1 MRHLL
6 LIIAALGLAR
16 PALAADLAHGE
27 VLYNARCGACHSP
40 DADRVGPHHR
50 GVVGRVAGTVEGF
63 AYSPALKAAG
73 LTWTPDLL
81 DRWLTKPAALVP
93 GTRMVFRVAD
103 PADRADIIAYLESL
117 K

>member
-1 MRHLL
+1 MRHLIV
-6 LIIAALGLAR
+6 IIAALGLAR
-16 PALAADLAHGE
+16 PAWAADASHGE
-27 VLYNARCGACHSP
+27 TLYDARCGACHSP
-40 DADRVGPHHR
+40 DADRVGPRHR
-50 GVVGRVAGTVEGF
+50 GVVGRAAGTVEGF

-73 LTWTPDLL
+73 LTWTPELL
-81 DRWLTKPAALVP
+81 DRWLAKPAALVP